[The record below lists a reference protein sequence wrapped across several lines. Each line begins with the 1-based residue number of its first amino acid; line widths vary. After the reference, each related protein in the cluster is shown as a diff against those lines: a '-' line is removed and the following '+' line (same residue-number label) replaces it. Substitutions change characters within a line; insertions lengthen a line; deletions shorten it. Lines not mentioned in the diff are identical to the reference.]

1 MKEKQYDRAI
11 GVYKKLIDLN
21 PKKAAG
27 YASIAYAYGLKGD
40 LDRQIEHYRM
50 AVKLDPEDDELHAS
64 LGEAYEKKGLFRE
77 ALQEYTTAYELNPDA
92 TKVARRIPQ
101 MKIRILQQ
109 K

>member
-1 MKEKQYDRAI
+1 
-11 GVYKKLIDLN
+11 
-21 PKKAAG
+21 
-27 YASIAYAYGLKGD
+27 
-40 LDRQIEHYRM
+40 M